1 MPAVLAEW
9 AAGRAR
15 VLAALVVTVAMAV
28 PVALGVQVSTVS
40 AQTVATRAPVGMPVT
55 VASEA
60 GLCRV
65 WQEWVVSADRVE
77 MVVSAVSAALVVVVV
92 MVVPVAAVPLVA
104 WAETRRRA
112 PMGLVV
118 MVETPVTV
126 AQVAMAV
133 QVTPSPVRRRTV
145 VTAEPEARRDPAVLA
160 ESVRAATVLPVL
172 MAMVVTVVSAV
183 MVGTRR

>member
-1 MPAVLAEW
+1 M
-9 AAGRAR
+9 
-15 VLAALVVTVAMAV
+15 
-28 PVALGVQVSTVS
+28 VALAVQVSTVS
-40 AQTVATRAPVGMPVT
+40 AQTGATRAPVGMLAMV
-55 VASEA
+55 VWEA
-60 GLCRV
+60 EPIRER
-65 WQEWVVSADRVE
+65 QELAASADRVE

-160 ESVRAATVLPVL
+160 ESVRAATVLPAL
-172 MAMVVTVVSAV
+172 MAMVVPVAQVATV
-183 MVGTRR
+183 GIRRP